1 MFIAVLFVKFEMKNV
16 KYFVVT
22 HFGNGFS
29 YRLCIVVLNIDNNII
44 VTLLFFLY
52 VLLDFVLIVKKSYN
66 NIILITL
73 NKKIRLV
80 KTMHYFY
87 ISNYIITNMNK
98 LNMVSLTNDHK
109 KIS

>member
-1 MFIAVLFVKFEMKNV
+1 MNNPQNKKAIKIRDKSSGFVTKFLGNV
-16 KYFVVT
+16 YCCIVCEVWDEKRKIFHCYT

-29 YRLCIVVLNIDNNII
+29 YRLCIVVLNIDNMI

-52 VLLDFVLIVKKSYN
+52 ILLDFVLIVKKSYK

-80 KTMHYFY
+80 KT
-87 ISNYIITNMNK
+87 IGR
-98 LNMVSLTNDHK
+98 DP
-109 KIS
+109 